1 MQIPLPVLDDLCMRF
16 VDNIPDAE
24 VWILFF
30 GDISPK
36 FRKTIQFESASKL
49 NKHIGITSTIIAKK
63 IGTQTVLLWPFS
75 NLLNNWSTE
84 AKRLSN
90 TGTM

>member
-24 VWILFF
+24 VWILLF
-30 GDISPK
+30 GDMS

-49 NKHIGITSTIIAKK
+49 NKHIGITSTIIAKR
-63 IGTQTVLLWPFS
+63 IDTQTVLLWHFS

-90 TGTM
+90 TGIM